1 MVLGSVLGMLGGM
14 DVVSMGHMRVVRG
27 FLMIAGLMV
36 LGSLAVMACRMVMM
50 VGCVFVMVSCFL

>member
-1 MVLGSVLGMLGGM
+1 MVLGMLGGM